1 MFECFAG
8 QLQNQRSR
16 GINMAAQM
24 ESSHFVI
31 ENLNLHEK
39 GFGRKLE
46 MVK

>member
-1 MFECFAG
+1 MFECFVG

-39 GFGRKLE
+39 SLGKLE